1 MKIRTLA
8 LPALLAAT
16 LALGVTGTARA
27 DSGHLSIQYD
37 NGYDDH
43 PRYSNNH
50 GYYNKHRDRHHDRH
64 YRHGRKHARKHLK
77 RHHKAH
83 GHGHGYGHRDEH
95 SRYNRHHTGS
105 HHDRNRHNTRSRIG
119 IGYTG
124 RL

>member
-27 DSGHLSIQYD
+27 DSGHLSIHYD
-37 NGYDDH
+37 RGYDDY
-43 PRYSNNH
+43 PRHSHNYCH
-50 GYYNKHRDRHHDRH
+50 YDKHRNRHHDRH
-64 YRHGRKHARKHLK
+64 GRKHVKKHLK
-77 RHHKAH
+77 RHHRVH

-124 RL
+124 HL